1 MTKRDYVM
9 VAIAVVYLVTMLLFL
24 AIYLS
29 KTKFCPECG
38 RRYITD
44 EFYCKY
50 DGAEL
55 KDIG

>member
-1 MTKRDYVM
+1 
-9 VAIAVVYLVTMLLFL
+9 MLETVGDMK
-24 AIYLS
+24 II
-29 KTKFCPECG
+29 KTVRNERTGFDDLCG